1 MLRER
6 VHIHREIRIIVQER
20 GVSDMRMLVA
30 NRGEIAVRV
39 FRTCREM
46 GIPTLAVYS
55 EAERDALHVEMA
67 DDAYLLGPASPAE
80 SYLNIPKIL
89 EAAKRG
95 KATAVHPGYGFLA
108 ENADFSRAV
117 RDAGLTFIGPPPEAM
132 AMMGDKVTARKT
144 AKRVGAPMV
153 PGTLDPVTPEQA
165 KQEAERIGYPMV
177 VKAAFG
183 GGGKGM
189 RLVRTPE
196 ELGQAVER
204 SAREAK
210 AYFGRPEVYIE
221 RMVERAHHVE
231 AQILADRHGNV
242 SFLGE
247 RDCTLQRRY
256 QKLVEES
263 PSPVVNPDQR
273 ARIGEAAV
281 AIAKACGYENA
292 GTVEFL
298 VDEDGSFYFMEMNTR
313 LQVEH
318 PVTELCDGLDLVRL
332 QLLVAMGERIEVAP
346 EPRGH
351 AIECRLNA
359 EDPARD
365 FLPGPGLIT
374 KFRPP
379 GGPFVRLD
387 AGVAEGRRVVGDYDS
402 LFGKLIAWGEDRE
415 IARRRMLRALDEFEV
430 EGIPTTI
437 PFHRWVLQTEEFRQ
451 ATAHTK
457 WVEEAL
463 ETGAFAPAAAATA
476 EGSDADERAARGAPV
491 HLMVEVDGHR
501 VPVRLWGD
509 HVRTPPPAPV
519 GGSHAHGGA
528 GFVTAPMQGTIL
540 DVKVA
545 EGQTVAV
552 GDVVAILEAM
562 KMENHIAATV
572 EGTVSEVV
580 VKKGQVVETGQPLV
594 VIE

>member
-6 VHIHREIRIIVQER
+6 VHIHRDPRIIVQESAM
-20 GVSDMRMLVA
+20 SDMRVLVA

-46 GIPTLAVYS
+46 GIPTVAVYS
-55 EAERDALHVEMA
+55 EPDRDSLHVDAA

-80 SYLNIPKIL
+80 SYLNIAKIL
-89 EAAKRG
+89 EAARRG
-95 KATAVHPGYGFLA
+95 KATAIHPGYGFLA
-108 ENADFSRAV
+108 ENADFARAV
-117 RDAGLTFIGPPPEAM
+117 RDAGFVFIGPPAEAM
-132 AMMGDKVTARKT
+132 DMMGDKVTARKT
-144 AKRVGAPMV
+144 ATRVGAPMV
-153 PGTLDPVTPEQA
+153 PGTLDPVTPEEAQ
-165 KQEAERIGYPMV
+165 KEAERVGYPLV

-196 ELGQAVER
+196 DLAEAVER

-221 RMVERAHHVE
+221 RQVERAHHVE
-231 AQILADRHGNV
+231 AQILADRHGTV

-263 PSPVVNPDQR
+263 PSPVVDADLR
-273 ARIGEAAV
+273 SRIAEAAV
-281 AIAKACGYENA
+281 AIATACGYENA

-332 QLLVAMGERIEVAP
+332 QLLVAMGERVDVSP
-346 EPRGH
+346 DPRGH

-365 FLPGPGLIT
+365 FLPGPGMIT
-374 KFRPP
+374 KFHPP

-387 AGVAEGRRVVGDYDS
+387 AGVAEGRRVLGDYDS
-402 LFGKLIAWGEDRE
+402 LFGKLIVWGEDRE
-415 IARRRMLRALDEFEV
+415 IARRRMLRALAEFEV

-437 PFHRWVLQTEEFRQ
+437 PFHQWVLDTEEFRQ
-451 ATAHTK
+451 ATVHTK

-463 ETGAFAPAAAATA
+463 EAGRFTPPGASEAADQT
-476 EGSDADERAARGAPV
+476 ARGAPV

-509 HVRTPPPAPV
+509 HVRTPPPAPAT
-519 GGSHAHGGA
+519 GSHSHGGA
-528 GFVTAPMQGTIL
+528 GLVTAPMQGTIL
-540 DVKVA
+540 DVKVDA
-545 EGQTVAV
+545 GQKVAA

-562 KMENHIAATV
+562 KMENHIAATM
-572 EGTVSEVV
+572 EGTVAEVV